1 MRKSAADPGM
11 QGRKNMP
18 NYSNTFPPFAVYP
31 GDSVTLFNNENPAP
45 PQASQQVA
53 MGNVYGGDDVGV
65 SVLITYASAPTSVQ
79 IDIQIADTD
88 QDANYF
94 SIYSSTN
101 AAGENVNLNVQR
113 HKFLRVKKVSQSG
126 GGAVTAV
133 VSR

>member
-1 MRKSAADPGM
+1 
-11 QGRKNMP
+11 MP
-18 NYSNTFPPFAVYP
+18 NYNNAFPPFAIYP
-31 GDSVTLFNNENPAP
+31 GDTVSLFNNENPTA

-53 MGNVYGGDDVGV
+53 MADVYGADDVGA

-101 AAGENVNLNVQR
+101 VAGENVNLNVQR

-126 GGAVTAV
+126 GGAVTAA